1 VYTVL
6 CLNILPASY
15 ILLVYKPDSK
25 TKRNFRVS
33 RPVNV
38 FVHVFTFINSTY
50 FSFSHADKHPVILN
64 ISLASDVW
72 IFFTRESSVLYWLSR
87 EHLLSEK
94 CRSIIQALNPDT
106 KVIFSIILQFTQN
119 NCSPVIGI
127 STSISIERKWA
138 SDICFNV
145 VYDALPSIYILV
157 CFSLSAR
164 AACVSLTCDS
174 PTIVIANFQSVRT
187 VFLMRDCLHVY
198 KSVYNSAYN
207 LINDLPAGRI
217 KI

>member
-1 VYTVL
+1 LAANRRPNHTLIRTQNCNLLGNGPLYSRTSICLASSTSLLVTSGLRTIHFLFCKKPLYSVYTVL

-106 KVIFSIILQFTQN
+106 KVIFSILLQFTQN

-127 STSISIERKWA
+127 STSISIERK
-138 SDICFNV
+138 
-145 VYDALPSIYILV
+145 
-157 CFSLSAR
+157 
-164 AACVSLTCDS
+164 
-174 PTIVIANFQSVRT
+174 
-187 VFLMRDCLHVY
+187 
-198 KSVYNSAYN
+198 
-207 LINDLPAGRI
+207 
-217 KI
+217 